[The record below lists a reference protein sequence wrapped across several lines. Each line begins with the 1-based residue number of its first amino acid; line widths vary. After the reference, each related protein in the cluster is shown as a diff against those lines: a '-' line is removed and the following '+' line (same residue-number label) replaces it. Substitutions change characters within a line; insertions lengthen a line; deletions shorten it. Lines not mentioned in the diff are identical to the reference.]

1 MTKVSKSFLSYLS
14 STPGPRV
21 TVKADAAC
29 SARAYKRVCFCRC
42 REFCPATSCVHV
54 SKHTKHLKDPGWG
67 FLFCLFVL
75 SLSLPL
81 CLLITYCNLNE
92 KEKMNRHDKRIL
104 TAASTAA
111 VRLFSLLLNYD
122 VTEMNRS
129 QSHYANLIAVIE
141 WPDLKQTKKSR
152 GLTGLLA

>member
-75 SLSLPL
+75 SLSL
-81 CLLITYCNLNE
+81 LITYCNLNE
-92 KEKMNRHDKRIL
+92 NEKINRHDKRIL

-111 VRLFSLLLNYD
+111 ARLFSLLLNYD

-141 WPDLKQTKKSR
+141 
-152 GLTGLLA
+152 

>member
-1 MTKVSKSFLSYLS
+1 MFRTCIQARLFLSMSRVLSRHFMCSRLEAHKTFKGSWLGISFLSVRS
-14 STPGPRV
+14 
-21 TVKADAAC
+21 
-29 SARAYKRVCFCRC
+29 
-42 REFCPATSCVHV
+42 
-54 SKHTKHLKDPGWG
+54 
-67 FLFCLFVL
+67 L

-104 TAASTAA
+104 TAASTAVA
-111 VRLFSLLLNYD
+111 RLFSLLLNYD

-141 WPDLKQTKKSR
+141 
-152 GLTGLLA
+152 

>member
-1 MTKVSKSFLSYLS
+1 MCSRLEAHKTFKGSWLGISFLSV
-14 STPGPRV
+14 R
-21 TVKADAAC
+21 
-29 SARAYKRVCFCRC
+29 
-42 REFCPATSCVHV
+42 
-54 SKHTKHLKDPGWG
+54 
-67 FLFCLFVL
+67 
-75 SLSLPL
+75 SLSL

-111 VRLFSLLLNYD
+111 ARLFSLLLNYD

-141 WPDLKQTKKSR
+141 
-152 GLTGLLA
+152 

>member
-42 REFCPATSCVHV
+42 REFCPV

-111 VRLFSLLLNYD
+111 ARLFSLLLNYD

-141 WPDLKQTKKSR
+141 
-152 GLTGLLA
+152 

>member
-1 MTKVSKSFLSYLS
+1 MFRTCIQARLFLSMS
-14 STPGPRV
+14 RV
-21 TVKADAAC
+21 
-29 SARAYKRVCFCRC
+29 
-42 REFCPATSCVHV
+42 VHV

-111 VRLFSLLLNYD
+111 ARLFSLLLNYD

-141 WPDLKQTKKSR
+141 
-152 GLTGLLA
+152 